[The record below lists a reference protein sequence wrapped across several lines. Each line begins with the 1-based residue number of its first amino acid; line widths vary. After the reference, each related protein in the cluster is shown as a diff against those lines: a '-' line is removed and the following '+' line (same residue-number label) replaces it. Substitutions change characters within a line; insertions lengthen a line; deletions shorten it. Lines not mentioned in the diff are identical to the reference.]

1 LAWLGSAA
9 AFVVTIGDSMTIA
22 SGGECRAAP
31 HRVVLPAA
39 LKPAAGESGGAPAAA
54 GVEAA
59 AAAAGSGE
67 RLSVAFFVKF
77 RPDQVVRVS

>member
-1 LAWLGSAA
+1 
-9 AFVVTIGDSMTIA
+9 VTIGDSMTIA

-39 LKPAAGESGGAPAAA
+39 LKPAAGGAPAAA
-54 GVEAA
+54 GAEEAKAA
-59 AAAAGSGE
+59 AAKAAGGE

-77 RPDQVVRVS
+77 RPDQVVRVR